1 MKRFAQL
8 FEELDTSTGTTD
20 KVDALVR
27 YFSTA
32 PAEDAAWALALL
44 TGRRVKRAVNYTQLY
59 AWASEVSGYP
69 EWLIGESHAAVG
81 DFSEVLSLILP
92 PPNNPADLSLREV
105 IEGRITSMARHDET
119 HKKATVLKTWD
130 QLDQRGKFI
139 FHKLISA
146 TFRVGVSRLLAVRA
160 LSQVANIPQ
169 EEMDHRLMGDW
180 SPTVQFYQS
189 LMRPV
194 DVGDEAHGRAVHW
207 NPYPFFLAH
216 QLEDTAF
223 IGEKLGPRDQWQA
236 EWKWDGIRAQL
247 IKRAGRVALWSRGE
261 ELLTERFP
269 DLLETADK
277 LTDGTVLDG
286 ELLAWEN
293 NRPLPFADL
302 QHRINKK
309 QPTGLLFA
317 DVPVIFRAYD
327 LLESNGEDLRAKPLR
342 ERRAAL
348 ERTVTKVN
356 SSLLQLSEVID
367 APTWEALA
375 DLRSGSRDRNVEGIM
390 LKHLDSPYG
399 VGRTKTT
406 LIDSPT
412 RAGWWKWKID
422 PYLVD
427 CVLTI
432 AQRGSGRRASLFTD
446 YTFSVWTGPERGQ
459 GELVPIAKAYS
470 GLTDQEILKVDA
482 FVRDHTTGRLQG
494 GGGRIVEPKLVFE
507 IAFEGIAASPRH
519 KSGIATRFPRM
530 NRWRTDKKPEEAD
543 TLDFVKSL
551 LAQHLKSA
559 RGKP

>member
-1 MKRFAQL
+1 MRRFGQL
-8 FEELDTSTGTTD
+8 FEELDSSTGTAD

-27 YFSTA
+27 YFSSA
-32 PAEDAAWALALL
+32 RSEDAVWALALL

-92 PPNNPADLSLREV
+92 PPGNPADLPLHEV
-105 IEGRITSMARHDET
+105 IQGRIALMARHGEA
-119 HKKATVLKTWD
+119 HKKHTVLRTWD

-160 LSQVANIPQ
+160 LAQVAGVPQ
-169 EEMDHRLMGDW
+169 EEMDHRLMGEW
-180 SPTVQFYQS
+180 SPTVEFYAS

-194 DVGDEAHGRAVHW
+194 DKGGAGRAVHW

-223 IGEKLGPRDQWQA
+223 IGETLGPIDQWQA

-269 DLLETADK
+269 DLLETVEG
-277 LTDGTVLDG
+277 LCDGTVLDG

-293 NRPLPFADL
+293 GRPLPFSDL
-302 QHRINKK
+302 QRRINKK

-327 LLESNGEDLRAKPLR
+327 LLESKGEDLRTKPLR
-342 ERRAAL
+342 LRRAEL
-348 ERTVTKVN
+348 ERTVAAAA
-356 SSLLQLSEVID
+356 SPLLQISELIRVV
-367 APTWEALA
+367 TWEELA
-375 DLRSGSRDRNVEGIM
+375 ELRSGSRDRNVEGVM
-390 LKHLDSPYG
+390 LKHLDSHYG

-406 LIDSPT
+406 LIDSAT

-427 CVLTI
+427 CVLTV

-470 GLTDQEILKVDA
+470 GLTDEEILKVDA
-482 FVRDHTTGRLQG
+482 FVRDHTRGRLQG
-494 GGGRIVEPKLVFE
+494 GGGRVVVPALVFE
-507 IAFEGIAASPRH
+507 IAFEGIASSPRH

-530 NRWRTDKKPEEAD
+530 NRWRTDKMPEEAD
-543 TLDFVKSL
+543 TLGFVKSL

-559 RGKP
+559 GGTR

>member
-27 YFSTA
+27 YFSSA

-59 AWASEVSGYP
+59 TWASEISGYP
-69 EWLIGESHAAVG
+69 QWLIGESHAAVG
-81 DFSEVLSLILP
+81 DFSEVLALILP
-92 PPNNPADLSLREV
+92 VPTHPADLSLREV
-105 IEGRITSMARHDET
+105 IEGRIMAMARLDEP
-119 HKKATVLKTWD
+119 HKKTIVLKAWD
-130 QLDQRGKFI
+130 QLDQRGKFL

-160 LSQVANIPQ
+160 LAQVASIPQ

-180 SPTVQFYQS
+180 PPTAEFFQS
-189 LMRPV
+189 LMRPLQT
-194 DVGDEAHGRAVHW
+194 GAEAGGRELHW

-223 IGEKLGPRDQWQA
+223 VGEKLGPITQWQA
-236 EWKWDGIRAQL
+236 EWKWDGIRGQL

-269 DLLETADK
+269 DLLEASES
-277 LTDGTVLDG
+277 LPNGTVLDG
-286 ELLAWEN
+286 EVLAWEN
-293 NRPLPFADL
+293 GRPLPFAAL
-302 QHRINKK
+302 QTRINKK

-327 LLESNGEDLRAKPLR
+327 LLERNGEDLRAKPLR
-342 ERRAAL
+342 ERRATL
-348 ERTVTKVN
+348 E
-356 SSLLQLSEVID
+356 EVI
-367 APTWEALA
+367 AGVASPLIQVSETINASSWEELA
-375 DLRSGSRDRNVEGIM
+375 ELRTGSRDRNVEGLM

-412 RAGWWKWKID
+412 RAGWWKWKVD

-427 CVLTI
+427 CVLTV

-446 YTFSVWTGPERGQ
+446 YTFSVWTGPERGE

-494 GGGRIVEPKLVFE
+494 GGGRLVEPKLVFE

-519 KSGIATRFPRM
+519 KSGVATRFPRM

-543 TLDFVKSL
+543 TLGFVRSL
-551 LAQHLKSA
+551 LARHLKSA
-559 RGKP
+559 GGRP

>member
-1 MKRFAQL
+1 VKRFGQL
-8 FEELDTSTGTTD
+8 FEELDTSTATGD
-20 KVDALVR
+20 KVAALVR
-27 YFSTA
+27 YFSSA

-44 TGRRVKRAVNYTQLY
+44 TGRRIKRAVNYNHLY

-92 PPNNPADLSLREV
+92 PPRHPAELSLREV
-105 IEGRITSMARHDET
+105 IEGRIVSMARHDES
-119 HKKATVLKTWD
+119 HKKAVVLKTWD
-130 QLDQRGKFI
+130 QLDQRGKFL
-139 FHKLISA
+139 FHKLISG

-160 LSQVANIPQ
+160 LAQVAGVPQ

-180 SPTVQFYQS
+180 PATAEFFRS

-194 DVGDEAHGRAVHW
+194 EAKGAGGGEVHW

-223 IGEKLGPRDQWQA
+223 IGEKLGPLAQWQA
-236 EWKWDGIRAQL
+236 EWKWDGIRGQL

-269 DLLETADK
+269 DLLDAAER
-277 LTDGTVLDG
+277 LPDGTVLDG
-286 ELLAWEN
+286 EVLAWEN
-293 NRPLPFADL
+293 GRPLPFANL
-302 QHRINKK
+302 QTRINKK

-327 LLESNGEDLRAKPLR
+327 VLEREGEDVRARALR
-342 ERRAAL
+342 ERRAILA
-348 ERTVTKVN
+348 EVVSRAG
-356 SSLLQLSEVID
+356 SPLLQVSETIS
-367 APTWEALA
+367 ASSWEELA
-375 DLRSGSRDRNVEGIM
+375 ELRAGSRDRNVEGIM

-406 LIDSPT
+406 LIDSAT
-412 RAGWWKWKID
+412 RAGWWKWKVD

-427 CVLTI
+427 CVLVI
-432 AQRGSGRRASLFTD
+432 AQRGSGRRATLFTD
-446 YTFSVWTGPERGQ
+446 YTFAVWTGPERGE

-470 GLTDQEILKVDA
+470 GLTDEEILKVDA

-507 IAFEGIAASPRH
+507 LAFEGLAASPRH

-530 NRWRTDKKPEEAD
+530 NRWRTDKRPEEAD
-543 TLDFVKSL
+543 TLGFVKGL
-551 LAQHLKSA
+551 LEQHLRSA
-559 RGKP
+559 RGSA

>member
-1 MKRFAQL
+1 VKRFGQL
-8 FEELDTSTGTTD
+8 FEELDASTGTTD

-27 YFSTA
+27 YFSSA

-44 TGRRVKRAVNYTQLY
+44 MGRRVKRAVNYTQLY

-81 DFSEVLSLILP
+81 DFSEVLSLVLP
-92 PPNNPADLSLREV
+92 PPKNPADLSLREV
-105 IEGRITSMARHDET
+105 IEGRIASMARYDEA
-119 HKKATVLKTWD
+119 HKKAIVLKTWD
-130 QLDQRGKFI
+130 QLDQCGKFI

-160 LSQVANIPQ
+160 LSRVAGVPQ
-169 EEMDHRLMGDW
+169 EEMDHRLMGEW
-180 SPTVQFYQS
+180 SPTVEFYRS

-194 DVGDEAHGRAVHW
+194 DVGGEGRAVHW

-216 QLEDTAF
+216 QLEETAF
-223 IGEKLGPRDQWQA
+223 IGERLGPIAQWQA
-236 EWKWDGIRAQL
+236 EWKWDGIRGQL

-269 DLLETADK
+269 DLLETADR
-277 LTDGTVLDG
+277 LPDGTVLDG

-293 NRPLPFADL
+293 GRPLPFADL

-327 LLESNGEDLRAKPLR
+327 LLEEQGEDLRARPLR
-342 ERRAAL
+342 ERRARL
-348 ERTVTKVN
+348 EEVVRGAGST
-356 SSLLQLSEVID
+356 LLQVSEVVE
-367 APTWEALA
+367 AESWEALA
-375 DLRSGSRDRNVEGIM
+375 ELRAGARERNVEGVM
-390 LKHLDSPYG
+390 LKHLDSTYG

-406 LIDSPT
+406 LIDSPV
-412 RAGWWKWKID
+412 RAGWWKWKVD

-427 CVLTI
+427 CVLTV

-446 YTFSVWTGPERGQ
+446 YTFAVWTGPERGE

-494 GGGRIVEPKLVFE
+494 GGGRLVEPRLVFE
-507 IAFEGIAASPRH
+507 IAFEGIAPSPRH
-519 KSGIATRFPRM
+519 KSGVATRFPRM

-543 TLDFVKSL
+543 TLGFVKGL
-551 LAQHLKSA
+551 LAQHTRNA
-559 RGKP
+559 GENG

>member
-8 FEELDTSTGTTD
+8 FEELDASSGTAD
-20 KVDALVR
+20 KVAALVR
-27 YFSTA
+27 YFSSA

-59 AWASEVSGYP
+59 AWAAETSGYP
-69 EWLIGESHAAVG
+69 EWLIGESHGAVG

-92 PPNNPADLSLREV
+92 PPTAPADLSLREV
-105 IEGRITSMARHDET
+105 IQGRIVSMARHEET
-119 HKKATVLKTWD
+119 HKKAMVLKTWD

-160 LSQVANIPQ
+160 LSQVAGVAQ
-169 EEMDHRLMGDW
+169 EEMDHRLMGEW
-180 SPTVQFYQS
+180 SPTAEFYRS
-189 LMRPV
+189 LMRPP
-194 DVGDEAHGRAVHW
+194 DEGGDGRGVNW

-223 IGEKLGPRDQWQA
+223 IGENLGPVAQWQA
-236 EWKWDGIRAQL
+236 EWKWDGIRGQL

-269 DLLETADK
+269 DLLETADR
-277 LTDGTVLDG
+277 LPDGTVLDG

-293 NRPLPFADL
+293 GRPLPFADL
-302 QHRINKK
+302 QHRINKR

-327 LLESNGEDLRAKPLR
+327 QLEERGEDLRARPLR
-342 ERRAAL
+342 ERRAIL
-348 ERTVTKVN
+348 EGVVRRFGGP
-356 SSLLQLSEVID
+356 LLQVSEVLEV
-367 APTWEALA
+367 ASWEALA
-375 DLRSGSRDRNVEGIM
+375 ELRSGSRDRNVEGIM
-390 LKHLDSPYG
+390 LKHLDSAYG

-406 LIDSPT
+406 LIDSPQ
-412 RAGWWKWKID
+412 RAGWWKWKVD

-427 CVLTI
+427 CVLTV

-446 YTFSVWTGPERGQ
+446 YTFAVWTGPQGGE

-482 FVRDHTTGRLQG
+482 FVREHTTGRLQG
-494 GGGRIVEPKLVFE
+494 GGGRLVEPRLVFE

-519 KSGIATRFPRM
+519 KSGVATRFPRM
-530 NRWRTDKKPEEAD
+530 KRWRTDKKSEEAD
-543 TLDFVKSL
+543 TLGFVKGL
-551 LAQHLKSA
+551 LAQHVRSSGVK
-559 RGKP
+559 G

>member
-1 MKRFAQL
+1 MKRFGQL

-27 YFSTA
+27 YFSSA

-44 TGRRVKRAVNYTQLY
+44 TGRRVKRAVSYTLLY
-59 AWASEVSGYP
+59 AWASEVSGYA

-81 DFSEVLSLILP
+81 DFSEVLSLVLP
-92 PPNNPADLSLREV
+92 PPGQPADLSLREV
-105 IEGRITSMARHDET
+105 IEGRISLMARLGESD
-119 HKKATVLKTWD
+119 KKAVVLKTWD
-130 QLDQRGKFI
+130 QLDQRGKFL

-160 LSQVANIPQ
+160 LAQVAGVPQ
-169 EEMDHRLMGDW
+169 EEMDHRLMGEW
-180 SPTVQFYQS
+180 SPTAEFFKS
-189 LMRPV
+189 LLRPV
-194 DVGDEAHGRAVHW
+194 DLKGAARDVHW

-216 QLEDTAF
+216 QLEETAF
-223 IGEKLGPRDQWQA
+223 VGEKLGPIEQWQV
-236 EWKWDGIRAQL
+236 EWKWDGIRGQL
-247 IKRAGRVALWSRGE
+247 IKRAERVALWSRGE

-269 DLLETADK
+269 DLLDVSDQ
-277 LTDGTVLDG
+277 LPDGTVLDG

-293 NRPLPFADL
+293 GRPLPFAQL
-302 QHRINKK
+302 QTRINKK

-327 LLESNGEDLRAKPLR
+327 ILEHGGVDLRAKALR
-342 ERRAAL
+342 ERREML
-348 ERTVTKVN
+348 EQVVRGAG
-356 SSLLQLSEVID
+356 SPLLQVSEVI
-367 APTWEALA
+367 EASSWDELA
-375 DLRSGSRDRNVEGIM
+375 SLRAGSRERNVEGVM
-390 LKHLDSPYG
+390 LKHLDSTYG

-406 LIDSPT
+406 LIDSPA

-427 CVLTI
+427 CVLVI

-446 YTFSVWTGPERGQ
+446 YTFAVWTGPQRGE

-494 GGGRIVEPKLVFE
+494 GGGRIVEPRLVFE
-507 IAFEGIAASPRH
+507 IAFEGIAASLRH
-519 KSGIATRFPRM
+519 KSGVATRFPRM
-530 NRWRTDKKPEEAD
+530 NRWRMDKGPEEAD
-543 TLDFVKSL
+543 TLGFVKGL

-559 RGKP
+559 GGKG

>member
-1 MKRFAQL
+1 VKRFGQL

-69 EWLIGESHAAVG
+69 EWLIGESHSAVG
-81 DFSEVLSLILP
+81 DFSEVLALILP
-92 PPNNPADLSLREV
+92 PPGNPTDLSLREV
-105 IEGRITSMARHDET
+105 IEGRIMAMARLDDARRRE
-119 HKKATVLKTWD
+119 VVVKTWD

-160 LSQVANIPQ
+160 LAQVAKIPQ

-180 SPTVQFYQS
+180 APTADFFKS
-189 LMRPV
+189 LLRPV
-194 DVGDEAHGRAVHW
+194 EAGGEGRVVHW

-223 IGEKLGPRDQWQA
+223 VGEKLGPIDQWQA
-236 EWKWDGIRAQL
+236 EWKWDGIRGQL

-269 DLLETADK
+269 DLLDAADR
-277 LTDGTVLDG
+277 LPDGTVLDG
-286 ELLAWEN
+286 EVLAWEN
-293 NRPLPFADL
+293 GRPLPFSAL
-302 QHRINKK
+302 QTRINKK

-327 LLESNGEDLRAKPLR
+327 LLERGGEDLRSRPLR
-342 ERRAAL
+342 ERRGML
-348 ERTVTKVN
+348 ESVV
-356 SSLLQLSEVID
+356 SAVGSPLLQVSEVI
-367 APTWEALA
+367 AAASWEGLA
-375 DLRSGSRDRNVEGIM
+375 ELRAGSRDRNVEGIM

-412 RAGWWKWKID
+412 RAGWWKWKVD

-427 CVLTI
+427 CVLVI

-446 YTFSVWTGPERGQ
+446 YTFAVWTGPERGE

-494 GGGRIVEPKLVFE
+494 GGGRVVEPKLVFE

-519 KSGIATRFPRM
+519 KSGVATRFPRM

-543 TLDFVKSL
+543 TLVFVKGL

-559 RGKP
+559 GGKAHP